1 MMASTSLIALALLS
15 ALACASNQEQ
25 NSTPTSNGNCTYPI
39 QAVQESV
46 FVPSCCPQPDCPL
59 ASLREMRSPARERT
73 ALRVGERV
81 KSGERDPDTTPPS
94 PLAPHHPGLR
104 S

>member
-1 MMASTSLIALALLS
+1 MMASASLIAVALLS
-15 ALACASNQEQ
+15 ALACASNQEH
-25 NSTPTSNGNCTYPI
+25 STPTSNGNCTYPI